1 MPSQIELLLSS
12 EVATAT
18 SGKFVSVTLDN
29 SRALDHSIAAFLPCV
44 SGRNMGVELRIPLEE
59 YSTLTAVI

>member
-1 MPSQIELLLSS
+1 MPSQTELLLSS

-44 SGRNMGVELRIPLEE
+44 SGCNMGLKLRIPLEK